1 MNNVSTINTHIKN
14 LPIYEVFLKENELTY
29 EAHTEQSI
37 IGVLM
42 HNNFLTYYQY
52 ALIRR

>member
-1 MNNVSTINTHIKN
+1 MNNVSTTNTN

-29 EAHTEQSI
+29 EAHTEQSR

-42 HNNFLTYYQY
+42 HNNFLTYYQF
-52 ALIRR
+52 AQLKA